1 MIITTTKRLK
11 LPASEV
17 WHLLGEGFGN
27 VMWIKGVKSCK
38 FEGDLIIGNARIV
51 DMKGMGTVTERLELF
66 NPQSHTIRYSVEGGL
81 PIIKNASN
89 HWTIEKIDDKNCII
103 TCQSNLE
110 VKAFV
115 FFLSPLLR
123 FLMAST
129 VKGLIEMLEKEVM
142 RKNQLTK

>member
-1 MIITTTKRLK
+1 MLITTTKKLK

-17 WHLLGEGFGN
+17 WNVLGEGFGN
-27 VMWIKGVKSCK
+27 VMWINGVKSCK
-38 FEGDLIIGNARIV
+38 FDGDLEIGNARV
-51 DMKGMGTVTERLELF
+51 VEMTGMGTVTEQLELF

-142 RKNQLTK
+142 RKIQLTK